1 MEDKL
6 GDDGDRA
13 GAEDGDAWRSV
24 AVHDLNGLIGVILM
38 AADELEATA
47 SGDDVTELV
56 KEIQYAAG
64 RAGALTATL
73 GSSGASAADPGRVD
87 LRSLVSELRPAL
99 ARLCGERI
107 ELETDVPDGPFVV
120 SARAAIERAIFNLVK
135 NSVESLAGPG
145 AIELGLST
153 RFFDAAVPRAEAGL
167 YAEVLPPPA
176 SGEYVVLSVSDDG
189 AGMPIHLPRR
199 ALERRFSTKGPAE
212 DGRGLGLA
220 SVREAVDD
228 AGGGL
233 VLSSTPGV
241 GTRFDLYFEVA
252 STVT

>member
-1 MEDKL
+1 VGPNE
-6 GDDGDRA
+6 
-13 GAEDGDAWRSV
+13 ENESWRST
-24 AVHDLNGLIGVILM
+24 AAHDLNGLIGVILL

-47 SGDDVTELV
+47 SDQSVTELV

-64 RAGALTATL
+64 RAGALTETL
-73 GSSGASAADPGRVD
+73 SSSGPTVAVPDSVD
-87 LRSLVSELRPAL
+87 LRALVAELQPAL

-107 ELETDVPDGPFVV
+107 ALKIDVPDRPHEVRGEG
-120 SARAAIERAIFNLVK
+120 RRIERAIFNLVK

-145 AIELGLST
+145 TIELGFSV

-199 ALERRFSTKGPAE
+199 ALESKFSTKGSSD

-220 SVREAVDD
+220 SVREALDD

-241 GTRFDLYFEVA
+241 GTRFDLYFQVA
-252 STVT
+252 VKT

>member
-1 MEDKL
+1 
-6 GDDGDRA
+6 
-13 GAEDGDAWRSV
+13 
-24 AVHDLNGLIGVILM
+24 M

-47 SGDDVTELV
+47 SGDEVTELV

-107 ELETDVPDGPFVV
+107 ELETDVPDGAFVV
-120 SARAAIERAIFNLVK
+120 CGESRRIERAIFNLVK

-145 AIELGLST
+145 AITLCLTT

-199 ALERRFSTKGPAE
+199 ALERRFSTKGAAE

-220 SVREAVDD
+220 SVREALDD

-252 STVT
+252 SAVT